1 MTEIKLDIYGGEA
14 EISEFKEGGT
24 ELALSFSK
32 EIDGFL
38 GFSGRSFP
46 ITGKRCFLS
55 LRGQRDGDIA
65 LSLTLSDR
73 IINLPTLIKDGNSV
87 YPAPIDDDF
96 LRRLSRRERI
106 LENRVK
112 DLEETVEK
120 LTKSVYGTTLFN

>member
-1 MTEIKLDIYGGEA
+1 MTEIKLDIYGEDA
-14 EISEFKEGGT
+14 EISSFKEGGT

-32 EIDGFL
+32 DIDGFL
-38 GFSGRSFP
+38 GFAGKIFPVSG
-46 ITGKRCFLS
+46 KKCFLN
-55 LRGQRDGDIA
+55 LRGQKDGEIA

-96 LRRLSRRERI
+96 LRRLSKRERS
-106 LENRVK
+106 LEKQVK
-112 DLEETVEK
+112 SLEETVER